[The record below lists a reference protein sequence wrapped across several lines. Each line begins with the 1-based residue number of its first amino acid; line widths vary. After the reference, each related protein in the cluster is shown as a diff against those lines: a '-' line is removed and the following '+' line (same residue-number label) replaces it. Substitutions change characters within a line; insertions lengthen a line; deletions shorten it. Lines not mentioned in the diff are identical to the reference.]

1 MLLVPAEPVCRFA
14 GDLTLV
20 LVQDRGD
27 GEPGEPVDVGAVL
40 SDAEPVEEVRVLTN
54 SIGPSAFSRLPIW
67 PSTYFSS
74 IAAIYSLISSSEC
87 PVSLPNHYDLESL

>member
-54 SIGPSAFSRLPIW
+54 SIGPNPFSRLPIW

-74 IAAIYSLISSSEC
+74 IAAI
-87 PVSLPNHYDLESL
+87 